1 MVMARHPESESK
13 SSCAQDTKA
22 EYLLT
27 PLHTRMK
34 LEISRPPVFYLH
46 VLLPLLTKVST
57 YAIWSSRSTNQSRG
71 WGMSDQS
78 GPSISLVSW
87 QQQASVLERIATKRW
102 FFSCSHFLVRRTNL
116 SDLCVLCQFDP
127 DSDFGSTII
136 FLSVLL
142 HPSDQY
148 YFRHRVYFKM
158 QHIRFIPFQKLFL
171 CYQNKTV
178 SSNSAW
184 LTSKIYVQ
192 RRESDSSH
200 WDTFGKV

>member
-1 MVMARHPESESK
+1 MVMARHTESESN

-22 EYLLT
+22 EYLVT

-34 LEISRPPVFYLH
+34 LKISRPPVFYLH

-102 FFSCSHFLVRRTNL
+102 FFSCSHFLVRRTLICLTFVTSVNLTRFWLWIDNNL
-116 SDLCVLCQFDP
+116 SICASSSVW
-127 DSDFGSTII
+127 
-136 FLSVLL
+136 SVLL
-142 HPSDQY
+142 QTQSLFQNATY
-148 YFRHRVYFKM
+148 QVYTFPKTIYMLPKKNRIFK
-158 QHIRFIPFQKLFL
+158 
-171 CYQNKTV
+171 
-178 SSNSAW
+178 
-184 LTSKIYVQ
+184 Q
-192 RRESDSSH
+192 RLAH
-200 WDTFGKV
+200 F